1 MTDRYVVSMRP
12 TGLGDRLICLCAAWI
27 FARNTNRILIA
38 DWRHSRY
45 AESRRG
51 NLYSLCFVPR
61 THIANVP
68 FLCDETFTES
78 VLPYPRHP
86 LIWNDEAQW
95 QFPRCFLRPDP
106 ELISDTE
113 KAIELI
119 RSTRD
124 VEART
129 VVFDG
134 CISNGVVSWNDA
146 FTFFSSLQPQPN
158 VEKEVARFLKT
169 SLRPEPWIGLHVRHG
184 NGGDIM
190 GHAPY
195 WQSFESAIARCERAI
210 GIARQKMGEQAQ
222 VLLSTDSIDV
232 QNAILQNVSGVI
244 TRPKQYRE
252 SGAGELHLGDQT
264 WAGRNDALV
273 EMLLLAKCSALI
285 RYPPGSFFS
294 FYAAVLKPSSDPHPN
309 TVFDL
314 FRSADPTDDLSPAL
328 LL

>member
-45 AESRRG
+45 AELRRG
-51 NLYSLCFVPR
+51 NLYSLCFVPQ

-124 VEART
+124 VEAPT

-134 CISNGVVSWNDA
+134 CISNGVVSWSDA

-190 GHAPY
+190 DTRLIG
-195 WQSFESAIARCERAI
+195 SRLRANLSLRASHRRRTS
-210 GIARQKMGEQAQ
+210 GNGEQAQ

-244 TRPKQYRE
+244 TSETISR
-252 SGAGELHLGDQT
+252 
-264 WAGRNDALV
+264 
-273 EMLLLAKCSALI
+273 I
-285 RYPPGSFFS
+285 GS
-294 FYAAVLKPSSDPHPN
+294 
-309 TVFDL
+309 
-314 FRSADPTDDLSPAL
+314 R
-328 LL
+328 